1 MKAEPWGTPKGRV
14 GSMAAKQPE
23 RKDEKIEK
31 DVRTKRGD
39 GQQTLWMQDQLFFPT
54 LFNEK
59 K

>member
-1 MKAEPWGTPKGRV
+1 
-14 GSMAAKQPE
+14 MAVKQPD
-23 RKDEKIEK
+23 RKEEKIEK